1 MSRGRSRSV
10 LGMLLCVLVA
20 SVAAC
25 SSEEVS
31 SVASAPASDITW
43 LPCGDI
49 ECGQIQIP
57 IDHSAASSEKFTL
70 GLYRRTSSVSNDA
83 RTLILVPDKKWSTSA
98 RDMVEAAVLTYG
110 PRINSFNVVAV
121 APRGSAASVLP
132 TGAEHNVGT
141 LDIVDDLD
149 MVRRALGQEKVSVIG
164 WGTSAT
170 AVTAWVMQ
178 RPRDFYSAV
187 VDSPLDPSVSS
198 VKQIRQNIAA
208 SELGVLTAVKWC
220 ASHLSCT
227 INANVAT
234 GLNLLKTDMRLGRVP
249 ADVTN
254 EVIARAAEHALADG
268 NPGVFFNAIAQVML
282 GSSVRLQA
290 LAGVA
295 LVQADAYSKCADVSQ
310 ADAVSIVQAY
320 EAMSDQYFRLGNTA
334 QLYGFCSA
342 IPAAVR
348 PLGVVKPSA
357 IASEAKVLVTIARG
371 DQMNAPVN
379 AREMAKRMGW
389 KYQSVF
395 ANRHLV
401 VGIDRAITQTVMD
414 FLSGER

>member
-1 MSRGRSRSV
+1 
-10 LGMLLCVLVA
+10 MLLCVLVA

-121 APRGSAASVLP
+121 APRGSAESVLP

-164 WGTSAT
+164 WGTGAT

-208 SELGVLTAVKWC
+208 GELGVLTAVKWC

-268 NPGVFFNAIAQVML
+268 NPGVLFDAIAQVMV
-282 GSSVRLQA
+282 GSSARLQT
-290 LAGVA
+290 LAGAA
-295 LVQADAYSKCADVSQ
+295 LVQTDAYSKCADVSQ

-320 EAMSDQYFRLGNTA
+320 EAMSDQYFHLGNTG

-348 PLGVVKPSA
+348 PLGAVKPSA
-357 IASEAKVLVTIARG
+357 ITSEAKVLVTIARG

-379 AREMAKRMGW
+379 AREMAKRLGW

-401 VGIDRAITQTVMD
+401 VGIDRAMTQTVMD
-414 FLSGER
+414 FLVGER

>member
-1 MSRGRSRSV
+1 
-10 LGMLLCVLVA
+10 MLLCVLVA

-187 VDSPLDPSVSS
+187 VDSPLDPSVSP
-198 VKQIRQNIAA
+198 VKQIQQNIAA
-208 SELGVLTAVKWC
+208 GELGVLTAVKWC

-379 AREMAKRMGW
+379 AREMAKRLGW

-401 VGIDRAITQTVMD
+401 VGIDRAMTQTAMD

>member
-57 IDHSAASSEKFTL
+57 VDHATASSEKFTL

-164 WGTSAT
+164 WGTGAT

-254 EVIARAAEHALADG
+254 EVIARAAEHALGDG

-379 AREMAKRMGW
+379 AREMAKRLGW

-401 VGIDRAITQTVMD
+401 VGIDRAMTQTAMD

>member
-57 IDHSAASSEKFTL
+57 VDHATASSEKFTL

-121 APRGSAASVLP
+121 APRGSAESALP

-401 VGIDRAITQTVMD
+401 VGIDRAMTQTAMD

>member
-20 SVAAC
+20 SVTAC
-25 SSEEVS
+25 SSGDVS

-57 IDHSAASSEKFTL
+57 VDHSAASSEKFTL

-121 APRGSAASVLP
+121 APRGSAESVLP

-164 WGTSAT
+164 WGTGAT

-187 VDSPLDPSVSS
+187 VDSPIDPSVSS

-282 GSSVRLQA
+282 GTSVRLQA

-295 LVQADAYSKCADVSQ
+295 LVQADANSKCADVSQ
-310 ADAVSIVQAY
+310 ADAVSMVQAY

-348 PLGVVKPSA
+348 PLGAVKPSA

-379 AREMAKRMGW
+379 AREMAKKLGW

>member
-1 MSRGRSRSV
+1 
-10 LGMLLCVLVA
+10 MLLCVLVA

-57 IDHSAASSEKFTL
+57 VDHATASSEKFTL

-110 PRINSFNVVAV
+110 PRINAFNVVAV

-164 WGTSAT
+164 WGTGAT

-348 PLGVVKPSA
+348 PLGAVKPSA

-379 AREMAKRMGW
+379 AREMAKRLGW

-401 VGIDRAITQTVMD
+401 VGIDRAMTQTAMD

>member
-1 MSRGRSRSV
+1 
-10 LGMLLCVLVA
+10 MLLCVLVA
-20 SVAAC
+20 SVSAC

-57 IDHSAASSEKFTL
+57 VDHAAASSEKFTL

-187 VDSPLDPSVSS
+187 VDSPLDPSVSP

-208 SELGVLTAVKWC
+208 GELGVLTAVKWC

-348 PLGVVKPSA
+348 PLGAVKPSA

-379 AREMAKRMGW
+379 AREMAKRLGW

-401 VGIDRAITQTVMD
+401 VGIDRAMTQTAMD

>member
-1 MSRGRSRSV
+1 
-10 LGMLLCVLVA
+10 MLLCVLVA

-164 WGTSAT
+164 WGTGAT

-187 VDSPLDPSVSS
+187 VDSPLDPSVSP

-208 SELGVLTAVKWC
+208 GELGVLTAVKWC

-379 AREMAKRMGW
+379 AREMAKRLGW

>member
-1 MSRGRSRSV
+1 
-10 LGMLLCVLVA
+10 MLLCVLVA

-57 IDHSAASSEKFTL
+57 VDHATASSEKFTL

-121 APRGSAASVLP
+121 APRGSAESVVP

-348 PLGVVKPSA
+348 PLGAVKPSA

-379 AREMAKRMGW
+379 AREMAKRLGW

-401 VGIDRAITQTVMD
+401 VGIDRAMTQTAMD

>member
-132 TGAEHNVGT
+132 TGAEHNVGP

-164 WGTSAT
+164 WGTGAT

-342 IPAAVR
+342 IAAAVR

-357 IASEAKVLVTIARG
+357 ITSEAKVLVTIARG

-379 AREMAKRMGW
+379 AREMAKRLGW

-401 VGIDRAITQTVMD
+401 VGIDRAMTQTAMD

>member
-1 MSRGRSRSV
+1 
-10 LGMLLCVLVA
+10 MLLCVLVA

-57 IDHSAASSEKFTL
+57 VDHSVASSEKFTL

-164 WGTSAT
+164 WGTGAT

-187 VDSPLDPSVSS
+187 VDSPLDPSVSP

-208 SELGVLTAVKWC
+208 GELGVLTAVKWC

-357 IASEAKVLVTIARG
+357 ITSEAKVLVTIARG

-379 AREMAKRMGW
+379 AREMAKRLGW

-401 VGIDRAITQTVMD
+401 VGIDRAITQTVVD

>member
-1 MSRGRSRSV
+1 
-10 LGMLLCVLVA
+10 MLLCVLVA

-187 VDSPLDPSVSS
+187 VDSPLDPSVSP

-208 SELGVLTAVKWC
+208 GELGVLTAVKWC

-348 PLGVVKPSA
+348 PLGAVKPSA

-401 VGIDRAITQTVMD
+401 VGIDRAMTQTAMD

>member
-1 MSRGRSRSV
+1 
-10 LGMLLCVLVA
+10 MLLCVLVA

-187 VDSPLDPSVSS
+187 VDSPLDPSVSP

-208 SELGVLTAVKWC
+208 GELGVLTAVKWC

-401 VGIDRAITQTVMD
+401 VGIDRAMTQTAMD

>member
-57 IDHSAASSEKFTL
+57 VDHAAASSEKFTL

-110 PRINSFNVVAV
+110 PRINFFNVVAV
-121 APRGSAASVLP
+121 APRGSAESVLP

-187 VDSPLDPSVSS
+187 VDSPLDPSVSP

-208 SELGVLTAVKWC
+208 GELGVLTAVKWC

-348 PLGVVKPSA
+348 PLGAVKPSA

-401 VGIDRAITQTVMD
+401 VGIDRAMTQTAMD

>member
-1 MSRGRSRSV
+1 
-10 LGMLLCVLVA
+10 MLLCVLVA

-121 APRGSAASVLP
+121 APRGSAESVLP

-164 WGTSAT
+164 WGTGAT

-208 SELGVLTAVKWC
+208 GELGVLTAVKWC

-310 ADAVSIVQAY
+310 ADADSIVQAY

-379 AREMAKRMGW
+379 AREMAKRLGW

-401 VGIDRAITQTVMD
+401 VGIDRAMTQTAMD

>member
-1 MSRGRSRSV
+1 
-10 LGMLLCVLVA
+10 MLLCVLVA

-83 RTLILVPDKKWSTSA
+83 RTLILVPDKKWSASA

-164 WGTSAT
+164 WGTGAT

-187 VDSPLDPSVSS
+187 VDSPLDPSVSP

-249 ADVTN
+249 TDVTN
-254 EVIARAAEHALADG
+254 EVIARAVEHALADG
-268 NPGVFFNAIAQVML
+268 NPGVLFDAIAQVMV

-357 IASEAKVLVTIARG
+357 ITSEAKVLVTIARG

-379 AREMAKRMGW
+379 AREMAKRLGW

>member
-1 MSRGRSRSV
+1 
-10 LGMLLCVLVA
+10 MLLCVLVA

-25 SSEEVS
+25 SSGDVS

-49 ECGQIQIP
+49 KCGQIQIP

-121 APRGSAASVLP
+121 APRGSAESVLP

-164 WGTSAT
+164 WGTGAT

-187 VDSPLDPSVSS
+187 VDSPLDPSVSP

-282 GSSVRLQA
+282 GTSVRLQA

-295 LVQADAYSKCADVSQ
+295 LVQADANSKCADVSQ
-310 ADAVSIVQAY
+310 ADAVSMVQAY

-348 PLGVVKPSA
+348 PLGAVKPSA

-379 AREMAKRMGW
+379 AREMAKRMRW

>member
-1 MSRGRSRSV
+1 
-10 LGMLLCVLVA
+10 MLLCVLVA

-164 WGTSAT
+164 WGTGAT

-208 SELGVLTAVKWC
+208 GELGVLTAVKWC

-379 AREMAKRMGW
+379 AREMAKRLGW

-401 VGIDRAITQTVMD
+401 VGIDRAITQTAMD

>member
-1 MSRGRSRSV
+1 
-10 LGMLLCVLVA
+10 MLLCVLVA

-121 APRGSAASVLP
+121 APRGSAESVLP

-164 WGTSAT
+164 WGTGAT

-208 SELGVLTAVKWC
+208 GELGVLTAVKWC

-357 IASEAKVLVTIARG
+357 ITSEAKVLVTIARG

-379 AREMAKRMGW
+379 AREMAKRLGW

-401 VGIDRAITQTVMD
+401 VGIDRAMTQTAMD

>member
-1 MSRGRSRSV
+1 
-10 LGMLLCVLVA
+10 MLLCVLVA
-20 SVAAC
+20 YVAAC

-49 ECGQIQIP
+49 ECGQIRIP
-57 IDHSAASSEKFTL
+57 VDHSAASSEKFTL
-70 GLYRRTSSVSNDA
+70 GLYRRTSSVSDDA

-164 WGTSAT
+164 WGTGAT

-208 SELGVLTAVKWC
+208 GELGVLTAVKWC

-357 IASEAKVLVTIARG
+357 ITSEAKVLVTIARG

-379 AREMAKRMGW
+379 AREMAKRLGW

>member
-1 MSRGRSRSV
+1 
-10 LGMLLCVLVA
+10 MLLCVLVA

-57 IDHSAASSEKFTL
+57 VDHSAASSEKFTL

-121 APRGSAASVLP
+121 APRGSAESVLP

-164 WGTSAT
+164 WGTGAT

-187 VDSPLDPSVSS
+187 VDSPLDPSVSP

-342 IPAAVR
+342 IPAPVR

-357 IASEAKVLVTIARG
+357 ITSEAKVLVTIARG

-379 AREMAKRMGW
+379 AREMAKRLGW

>member
-1 MSRGRSRSV
+1 V
-10 LGMLLCVLVA
+10 LGIVLCALVV
-20 SVAAC
+20 SVSAC
-25 SSEEVS
+25 STEETS

-57 IDHSAASSEKFTL
+57 VDHATASSEKFTL
-70 GLYRRTSSVSNDA
+70 GLYRRTSNVSDDA
-83 RTLILVPDKKWSTSA
+83 RTLILVPDKKWSASA

-141 LDIVDDLD
+141 LDIVNDLD

-164 WGTSAT
+164 WGTGAT

-208 SELGVLTAVKWC
+208 GELGVLTAVKWC

-249 ADVTN
+249 TDVTN
-254 EVIARAAEHALADG
+254 EVIARAVEHALADG
-268 NPGVFFNAIAQVML
+268 NPGVLFDAIAQVMV

-357 IASEAKVLVTIARG
+357 ITSEAKVLVTIARG

-379 AREMAKRMGW
+379 AREMAKRLGW

>member
-1 MSRGRSRSV
+1 
-10 LGMLLCVLVA
+10 MLLCVLVA

-164 WGTSAT
+164 WGTGAT

-379 AREMAKRMGW
+379 AREMAKRLGW

-401 VGIDRAITQTVMD
+401 VGIDRAITQRVMD

>member
-57 IDHSAASSEKFTL
+57 VDHATASSEKFTL

-121 APRGSAASVLP
+121 APRGSAESVLP

-164 WGTSAT
+164 WGTGAT

-198 VKQIRQNIAA
+198 VKQVRNNIAA
-208 SELGVLTAVKWC
+208 GELGVLTAVKWC

-334 QLYGFCSA
+334 QAYGFCSV

-379 AREMAKRMGW
+379 AREMAKRLGW

-414 FLSGER
+414 FLVGER

>member
-1 MSRGRSRSV
+1 
-10 LGMLLCVLVA
+10 MLLCVLVA

-57 IDHSAASSEKFTL
+57 VDHSAASSEKFTL

-121 APRGSAASVLP
+121 APRGSAESVLP

-164 WGTSAT
+164 WGTGAT

-187 VDSPLDPSVSS
+187 VDSPLDPSVSP

-208 SELGVLTAVKWC
+208 GELGVLTAVKWC

-357 IASEAKVLVTIARG
+357 ITSEAKVLVTIARG

-379 AREMAKRMGW
+379 AREMAKRLGW

>member
-1 MSRGRSRSV
+1 
-10 LGMLLCVLVA
+10 MLLCVLVA

-164 WGTSAT
+164 WGTGAT

-208 SELGVLTAVKWC
+208 GELGVLTAVKWC

-379 AREMAKRMGW
+379 AREMAKRLGW

-401 VGIDRAITQTVMD
+401 VGIDRAMTQTAMD

>member
-1 MSRGRSRSV
+1 
-10 LGMLLCVLVA
+10 MLLCVLVA

-57 IDHSAASSEKFTL
+57 VDHATASSEKFTL

-357 IASEAKVLVTIARG
+357 ITSEAKVLVTIARG

-379 AREMAKRMGW
+379 AREMAKRLGW

>member
-25 SSEEVS
+25 SSGDVS

-49 ECGQIQIP
+49 KCGQIQIP

-121 APRGSAASVLP
+121 APRGSAESVLP

-164 WGTSAT
+164 WGTGAT

-187 VDSPLDPSVSS
+187 VDSPLDPSVSP

-208 SELGVLTAVKWC
+208 GELGVLTAVKWC

-282 GSSVRLQA
+282 GTSVRLQA

-295 LVQADAYSKCADVSQ
+295 LVQADANSKCADVSQ
-310 ADAVSIVQAY
+310 ADAVSMVQAY

-348 PLGVVKPSA
+348 PLGAVKPSA

>member
-57 IDHSAASSEKFTL
+57 VDHSAASSEKFTL

-132 TGAEHNVGT
+132 TGAEHNVRT

-379 AREMAKRMGW
+379 AREMAKRLGW

-401 VGIDRAITQTVMD
+401 VGIDRAMTQTAMD

>member
-121 APRGSAASVLP
+121 APRGSAESVLP

-178 RPRDFYSAV
+178 RPREFYSAV

-357 IASEAKVLVTIARG
+357 ITSEAKVLVTIARG

-379 AREMAKRMGW
+379 AREMAKRLGW

-401 VGIDRAITQTVMD
+401 VGIDRAMTQTAMD

>member
-1 MSRGRSRSV
+1 
-10 LGMLLCVLVA
+10 MLLCVLVA

-187 VDSPLDPSVSS
+187 VDSPLDPSVSP

-357 IASEAKVLVTIARG
+357 ITSEAKVLVTIARG

-379 AREMAKRMGW
+379 AREMAKRLGW

-414 FLSGER
+414 FLVGER

>member
-57 IDHSAASSEKFTL
+57 VDHSAASSEKFTL

-121 APRGSAASVLP
+121 APRGSAESVLP

-164 WGTSAT
+164 WGTGAT

-208 SELGVLTAVKWC
+208 SELGVLTGVKWC

-357 IASEAKVLVTIARG
+357 ITSEAKVLVTIARG

-379 AREMAKRMGW
+379 AREMAKRLGW

>member
-1 MSRGRSRSV
+1 LSRGRSRSL

-57 IDHSAASSEKFTL
+57 VDHSAASSEKFTL

-83 RTLILVPDKKWSTSA
+83 RTLILVPDKKWSASA
-98 RDMVEAAVLTYG
+98 RDMVEQAALTYG

-121 APRGSAASVLP
+121 APRGSAESVLP

-164 WGTSAT
+164 WGTGAT

-187 VDSPLDPSVSS
+187 VDSPLDPSVSP

-208 SELGVLTAVKWC
+208 GELGVLTAVKWC

-249 ADVTN
+249 TDVTN

-268 NPGVFFNAIAQVML
+268 NPGVLFDAIAQVMV
-282 GSSVRLQA
+282 GSSARLQT
-290 LAGVA
+290 LAGAV
-295 LVQADAYSKCADVSQ
+295 LVQADALSECANVSQ
-310 ADAVSIVQAY
+310 AQAISIVQAY
-320 EAMSDQYFRLGNTA
+320 ESMSDQYFRLGNTA

-379 AREMAKRMGW
+379 AREMAKRLGW

>member
-1 MSRGRSRSV
+1 
-10 LGMLLCVLVA
+10 MLLCVLVA

-57 IDHSAASSEKFTL
+57 VDHATASSEKFTL

-401 VGIDRAITQTVMD
+401 VGIDRAMTQTAMD

>member
-57 IDHSAASSEKFTL
+57 VDHSAASSEKFTL

-121 APRGSAASVLP
+121 APRGSAESVLP

-164 WGTSAT
+164 WGTGAT

-187 VDSPLDPSVSS
+187 VDSPLDPSVSP

-208 SELGVLTAVKWC
+208 GELGVLTAVKWC

-268 NPGVFFNAIAQVML
+268 NPGVLFDAIAQVML

-379 AREMAKRMGW
+379 AREMAKRLGW

>member
-1 MSRGRSRSV
+1 
-10 LGMLLCVLVA
+10 MLLCVLVA

-57 IDHSAASSEKFTL
+57 VDHATASSEKFTL

-98 RDMVEAAVLTYG
+98 RDMVEEAVLTYG

-187 VDSPLDPSVSS
+187 VDSPLDPSVSP

-208 SELGVLTAVKWC
+208 GELGVLTAVKWC

-379 AREMAKRMGW
+379 AREMAKRLGW

-401 VGIDRAITQTVMD
+401 VGIDRAMTQTAMD

>member
-1 MSRGRSRSV
+1 
-10 LGMLLCVLVA
+10 MLLCVLVA

-121 APRGSAASVLP
+121 APRGSAESVLP

-164 WGTSAT
+164 WGTGAT
-170 AVTAWVMQ
+170 AATAWVMQ

-208 SELGVLTAVKWC
+208 GELGVLTAVKWC

-268 NPGVFFNAIAQVML
+268 NPGVLFDAIAQVMV
-282 GSSVRLQA
+282 GSSARLQT
-290 LAGVA
+290 LAGA
-295 LVQADAYSKCADVSQ
+295 APVQTDAYSKCADVSQ

-379 AREMAKRMGW
+379 AREMAKRLGW